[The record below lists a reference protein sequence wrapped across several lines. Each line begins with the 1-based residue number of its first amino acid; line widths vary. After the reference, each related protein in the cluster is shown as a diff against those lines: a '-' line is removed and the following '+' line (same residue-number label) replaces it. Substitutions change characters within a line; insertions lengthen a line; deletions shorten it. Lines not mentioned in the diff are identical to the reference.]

1 MQSEGRPFI
10 VCARSVGS
18 TFMTS
23 KGEIFVAPL
32 ASAAKFAQSWL
43 DELPERG
50 INPRQDLD
58 QVRAAFGDVL
68 PDHGVDATDVIE
80 RLGTLGE
87 PGLMAMGS
95 GRFFGW
101 VIGGTMP
108 APLAADWLLSAWD
121 QNAGAPTLTP
131 TVVTLE
137 EIAGE
142 WLLDLLGLPSTAV
155 VGFPTGAQMANFGGL
170 IAARGEV
177 LARVGWDVN
186 SHGLFG
192 APKIRVLVNRER
204 HVTIDTA
211 LRYLGL
217 GEAEEVAADSQ
228 GRIQIAALKRALE
241 SGSGP
246 TILALQAGNI
256 HSGAFEPYQEAIE
269 LAHQH
274 GAWVHVDGA
283 FGLWALATPTLRP
296 LLRGIEMADSWA
308 TDAHKTLNVPY
319 DCGVSIVNNAVAL
332 RRAFGVTASYLP
344 SEHDAHLWPSEKV
357 AELSRRGRG
366 VTVWAALLSLGR
378 DGVRELVEGM
388 VSNAQLLA
396 SELSKIPGCRVLN
409 DVVFT
414 QVSFA
419 FESEERTLEIGAK
432 LIADHSIWI
441 SGSHWQD
448 QKILRISV
456 CNWSTSPED
465 RAVAI
470 AAVRRAAE

>member
-50 INPRQDLD
+50 INPRQDFD

-68 PDHGVDATDVIE
+68 PDHGVDATEVIE

-177 LARVGWDVN
+177 LARVGWDLN

-192 APKIRVLVNRER
+192 APKI
-204 HVTIDTA
+204 
-211 LRYLGL
+211 
-217 GEAEEVAADSQ
+217 
-228 GRIQIAALKRALE
+228 
-241 SGSGP
+241 
-246 TILALQAGNI
+246 
-256 HSGAFEPYQEAIE
+256 
-269 LAHQH
+269 
-274 GAWVHVDGA
+274 
-283 FGLWALATPTLRP
+283 
-296 LLRGIEMADSWA
+296 
-308 TDAHKTLNVPY
+308 
-319 DCGVSIVNNAVAL
+319 
-332 RRAFGVTASYLP
+332 
-344 SEHDAHLWPSEKV
+344 
-357 AELSRRGRG
+357 
-366 VTVWAALLSLGR
+366 
-378 DGVRELVEGM
+378 
-388 VSNAQLLA
+388 
-396 SELSKIPGCRVLN
+396 
-409 DVVFT
+409 
-414 QVSFA
+414 
-419 FESEERTLEIGAK
+419 
-432 LIADHSIWI
+432 
-441 SGSHWQD
+441 
-448 QKILRISV
+448 
-456 CNWSTSPED
+456 
-465 RAVAI
+465 
-470 AAVRRAAE
+470 